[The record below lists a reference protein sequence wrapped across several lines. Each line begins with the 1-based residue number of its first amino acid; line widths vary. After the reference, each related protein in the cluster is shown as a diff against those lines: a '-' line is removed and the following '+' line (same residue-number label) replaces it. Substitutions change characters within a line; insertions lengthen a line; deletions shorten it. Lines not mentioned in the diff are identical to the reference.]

1 MIKNSSYLNTSQSR
15 IEVALR
21 QHLPSLQRLP
31 AELHEA
37 MHYSVMTPGKRIR
50 PLLVYAAGYVFGAT
64 ADILDKP
71 ACAVEFIH
79 VFSLIHDD
87 LPTMDDDDLRRGQPT
102 CHVKFGEAIAI
113 LAGDA
118 LQSLAFEVLCNSD
131 INESMRL
138 KVIATLAGASGSH
151 GMAGGQVMD
160 LTATGNGLT
169 LAELENLHI
178 HKTGALIRSSV
189 LMGAMAASAE
199 TQQLQQ
205 LDHYGKCIGL
215 AFQIV
220 DDILDITGDTESL
233 GKTGG
238 KDAAQ
243 QKTTYAS
250 LLGLSQARE
259 RAAQLYDDA
268 IASLDSLDE
277 RADPLRELAQ
287 LIIHR
292 SY

>member
-1 MIKNSSYLNTSQSR
+1 MINNSSYLNTSQSR

-31 AELHEA
+31 LELHEA

-50 PLLVYAAGYVFGAT
+50 PLLVYAAGYAFGAT
-64 ADILDKP
+64 PGILDKP

-118 LQSLAFEVLCNSD
+118 LQSLAFEILCDSD
-131 INESMRL
+131 INETMRL
-138 KVIATLAGASGSH
+138 KIIATLASASGSH

-169 LAELENLHI
+169 LPELENLHI

-189 LMGAMAASAE
+189 LMGAMAASGE
-199 TQQLQQ
+199 RQQLQQ

-268 IASLDSLDE
+268 IAALDSFDE

>member
-1 MIKNSSYLNTSQSR
+1 MNNSSYLKTSRSR
-15 IEVALR
+15 IEDALQ
-21 QHLPSLQRLP
+21 QHLPSKRRLP
-31 AELHEA
+31 FELHEA
-37 MHYSVMTPGKRIR
+37 MHYSVMRPGKRIR
-50 PLLVYAAGYVFGAT
+50 PLLVYAAGHAFGAKQE
-64 ADILDKP
+64 ILDKP

-87 LPTMDDDDLRRGQPT
+87 LPAMDDDGLRRGQPT

-118 LQSLAFEVLCNSD
+118 LQSLAFEMLCDADVSNT
-131 INESMRL
+131 IRL
-138 KVIATLAGASGSH
+138 KMIATLAGASGSH
-151 GMAGGQVMD
+151 GMAGGQAMD
-160 LTATGNGLT
+160 LTATGKGLT
-169 LAELENLHI
+169 LPELENLHI

-189 LMGAMAASAE
+189 VMGAMTA
-199 TQQLQQ
+199 TDDIRQLQQ

-220 DDILDITGDTESL
+220 DDILDITGDIESL

-238 KDAAQ
+238 KDAVQ

-250 LLGLSQARE
+250 LLGLSQAHE

-268 IASLDSLDE
+268 IATLDSFDE

-287 LIIHR
+287 LIIRR

>member
-1 MIKNSSYLNTSQSR
+1 MIDNSSYLNRCQSR
-15 IEVALR
+15 IEVALQR
-21 QHLPSLQRLP
+21 HLPSLQRLP
-31 AELHEA
+31 LELHEA

-50 PLLVYAAGYVFGAT
+50 PLLVYAAGHAFGAPPET
-64 ADILDKP
+64 LDKA

-87 LPTMDDDDLRRGQPT
+87 LPTMDDDDLRRGLPT
-102 CHVKFGEAIAI
+102 CHVKFSEAIAI

-118 LQSLAFEVLCNSD
+118 LQSLAFEVLCDGD
-131 INESMRL
+131 IDASMRL
-138 KVIATLAGASGSH
+138 KMIAELASATGSH

-160 LTATGNGLT
+160 LTATGNSLT
-169 LAELENLHI
+169 LPELENLHI

-189 LMGAMAASAE
+189 LMGAMAAPGE
-199 TQQLQQ
+199 KQHLQQ

-220 DDILDITGDTESL
+220 DDILDITGDTETL

-250 LLGLSQARE
+250 LLGLPQASE
-259 RAAQLYDDA
+259 RASQLYDDA
-268 IASLDSLDE
+268 VAALDAFDE
-277 RADPLRELAQ
+277 RADPLRELAK
-287 LIIHR
+287 LIIQR

>member
-1 MIKNSSYLNTSQSR
+1 
-15 IEVALR
+15 
-21 QHLPSLQRLP
+21 
-31 AELHEA
+31 
-37 MHYSVMTPGKRIR
+37 
-50 PLLVYAAGYVFGAT
+50 
-64 ADILDKP
+64 
-71 ACAVEFIH
+71 
-79 VFSLIHDD
+79 
-87 LPTMDDDDLRRGQPT
+87 
-102 CHVKFGEAIAI
+102 
-113 LAGDA
+113 
-118 LQSLAFEVLCNSD
+118 
-131 INESMRL
+131 
-138 KVIATLAGASGSH
+138 
-151 GMAGGQVMD
+151 MD
-160 LTATGNGLT
+160 LTATGKGLT
-169 LAELENLHI
+169 LPELENLHI

-189 LMGAMAASAE
+189 LMGAMAATGE

-243 QKTTYAS
+243 QKTTCAS

-259 RAAQLYDDA
+259 RVAQLYDDA
-268 IASLDSLDE
+268 IASLDSFDE

>member
-1 MIKNSSYLNTSQSR
+1 MINRSSYLNTCRSR
-15 IEVALR
+15 IENTLR
-21 QHLPSLQRLP
+21 QHLPSLHRLP
-31 AELHEA
+31 LELHEA

-50 PLLVYAAGYVFGAT
+50 PLLVYAAGYAFGAT
-64 ADILDKP
+64 PDILDRP
-71 ACAVEFIH
+71 ACAVEYIH

-87 LPTMDDDDLRRGQPT
+87 LPAMDDDDLRRGQPT
-102 CHVKFGEAIAI
+102 CHVKFGDAVAI

-138 KVIATLAGASGSH
+138 KMIATLAGASGSH

-160 LTATGNGLT
+160 LTATGSGLT

-189 LMGAMAASAE
+189 LMGAMAASGE
-199 TQQLQQ
+199 TQQLQR

-268 IASLDSLDE
+268 IAALDSFDE
-277 RADPLRELAQ
+277 RAGPLRELAK

>member
-1 MIKNSSYLNTSQSR
+1 MINSSSYLDRCRSR
-15 IEVALR
+15 IEGALR

-31 AELHEA
+31 LELHEA
-37 MHYSVMTPGKRIR
+37 MHYSVLTPGKRIR
-50 PLLVYAAGYVFGAT
+50 PLLVYAAGYAFGAT
-64 ADILDKP
+64 PDILDKP

-87 LPTMDDDDLRRGQPT
+87 LPAMDDDDLRRGQPT

-118 LQSLAFEVLCNSD
+118 LQSLAFEVLCDSD
-131 INESMRL
+131 INEAMRL
-138 KVIATLAGASGSH
+138 KIIATLARASGSH

-160 LTATGNGLT
+160 LTATGSGLT
-169 LAELENLHI
+169 LPELENLHI

-189 LMGAMAASAE
+189 LMGTMTASGE
-199 TQQLQQ
+199 RQQLQQ

-268 IASLDSLDE
+268 IAALESFGE
-277 RADPLRELAQ
+277 RADPLRELAK
-287 LIIHR
+287 LIIRR

>member
-1 MIKNSSYLNTSQSR
+1 MSDSSYLKTCQQR
-15 IEVALR
+15 IEAALQR
-21 QHLPSLQRLP
+21 QLPSRQRLP
-31 AELHEA
+31 VELHEA
-37 MHYSVMTPGKRIR
+37 MHYAVMTPGKRIR
-50 PLLVYAAGYVFGAT
+50 PLLVYAAGHAFGAT
-64 ADILDKP
+64 TETLDRA

-87 LPTMDDDDLRRGQPT
+87 LPAMDDDDLRRGQPT
-102 CHVKFGEAIAI
+102 CHVRFGEAVAI

-118 LQSLAFEVLCNSD
+118 LQSLAFEMLCGSD
-131 INESMRL
+131 ISDTIRL
-138 KVIATLAGASGSH
+138 KMIATLASASGSH

-160 LTATGNGLT
+160 LTATGKSLT
-169 LAELENLHI
+169 LPELENLHI
-178 HKTGALIRSSV
+178 HKTGALIRASV
-189 LMGAMAASAE
+189 LLGAMTATGEAR
-199 TQQLQQ
+199 QLQQ

-259 RAAQLYDDA
+259 RAAQLHDDA
-268 IASLDSLDE
+268 LAALE
-277 RADPLRELAQ
+277 TFGGNAEPLRKIAH
-287 LIIHR
+287 LIVQR

>member
-1 MIKNSSYLNTSQSR
+1 MINSSSYLNTCRSR
-15 IEVALR
+15 IENALR
-21 QHLPSLQRLP
+21 QHLPSLHRLP
-31 AELHEA
+31 LELHEA

-50 PLLVYAAGYVFGAT
+50 PLLVYAAGYAFGAT
-64 ADILDKP
+64 PDILDKP

-87 LPTMDDDDLRRGQPT
+87 LPAMDDDDLRRGQPT
-102 CHVKFGEAIAI
+102 CHVKFGDAVAI

-118 LQSLAFEVLCNSD
+118 LQSLAFEVLCDSN
-131 INESMRL
+131 INETMRL
-138 KVIATLAGASGSH
+138 KIIAALASASGSH

-160 LTATGNGLT
+160 LTATGKGLT
-169 LAELENLHI
+169 LPELENLHI

-189 LMGAMAASAE
+189 LMGAMAATGEA
-199 TQQLQQ
+199 QQ

-268 IASLDSLDE
+268 IESLDSFDE
-277 RADPLRELAQ
+277 RAEPLRELAK

>member
-31 AELHEA
+31 IELHEA

-50 PLLVYAAGYVFGAT
+50 PLLVYATGYACGA
-64 ADILDKP
+64 APEMLDKP
-71 ACAVEFIH
+71 ACAVEYIH

-131 INESMRL
+131 INETRRL
-138 KVIATLAGASGSH
+138 KMIATLASASGSH

-160 LTATGNGLT
+160 LTATGSDST

-189 LMGAMAASAE
+189 LMGAMAASGE

-250 LLGLSQARE
+250 LLGLSQARK

-268 IASLDSLDE
+268 IASLESFDK

-292 SY
+292 SS

>member
-1 MIKNSSYLNTSQSR
+1 MIINSSYLNTIQSR
-15 IEVALR
+15 IEIALR

-31 AELHEA
+31 IELHEA

-50 PLLVYAAGYVFGAT
+50 PLLVYAAGYAFGAT
-64 ADILDKP
+64 PEILDKP

-131 INESMRL
+131 INETRRL
-138 KVIATLAGASGSH
+138 KMIATLASASGSH

-160 LTATGNGLT
+160 LTATGSDST

-189 LMGAMAASAE
+189 LMGAMAASGE

-250 LLGLSQARE
+250 LLGLSQARK

-268 IASLDSLDE
+268 IASLESFDK

-292 SY
+292 SS

>member
-1 MIKNSSYLNTSQSR
+1 MIDSNSYLDGCRDR
-15 IEVALR
+15 IEGALR

-31 AELHEA
+31 LELHEA
-37 MHYSVMTPGKRIR
+37 MHYSVMTSGKRIR
-50 PLLVYAAGYVFGAT
+50 PLLVYAAGHAFGAT
-64 ADILDKP
+64 PGILDKP
-71 ACAVEFIH
+71 ACAAEFIH

-87 LPTMDDDDLRRGQPT
+87 LPAMDDDDLRRGQPT
-102 CHVKFGEAIAI
+102 CHVKFGDAIAI

-118 LQSLAFEVLCNSD
+118 LQSLAFEILCDSD
-131 INESMRL
+131 VTEAMRL
-138 KVIATLAGASGSH
+138 QMIAALAVATGSH
-151 GMAGGQVMD
+151 GMAGGQAMD
-160 LTATGNGLT
+160 LTATGKGLT
-169 LAELENLHI
+169 LPELENLHI

-189 LMGAMAASAE
+189 LMGAMTATSD
-199 TQQLQQ
+199 TGQLQQ

-243 QKTTYAS
+243 KKTTYAS

-268 IASLDSLDE
+268 IASLESFDE
-277 RADPLRELAQ
+277 RADPLRELAK
-287 LIIHR
+287 LIIQR

>member
-1 MIKNSSYLNTSQSR
+1 VIDSNGYLGRCRYR
-15 IEVALR
+15 IEGALR
-21 QHLPSLQRLP
+21 KHLPSLQRLP
-31 AELHEA
+31 LELHEA
-37 MHYSVMTPGKRIR
+37 MRYSVMTQGKRIR
-50 PLLVYAAGYVFGAT
+50 PLLVYAAGHAFGA
-64 ADILDKP
+64 APDILDKP

-87 LPTMDDDDLRRGQPT
+87 LPAMDDDDLRRGQPT
-102 CHVKFGEAIAI
+102 CHVKFGDAMAI
-113 LAGDA
+113 LTGDA
-118 LQSLAFEVLCNSD
+118 LQSLAFEILCDSD
-131 INESMRL
+131 VTEAMRL
-138 KVIATLAGASGSH
+138 QMIATLAVATGSH
-151 GMAGGQVMD
+151 GMAGGQAMD
-160 LTATGNGLT
+160 LTATGRGLT
-169 LAELENLHI
+169 LPELENLHI

-189 LMGAMAASAE
+189 LMGAMTA
-199 TQQLQQ
+199 TCDTGQLQQ

-259 RAAQLYDDA
+259 RATQLYDDA
-268 IASLDSLDE
+268 IVTLDSFGE
-277 RADPLRELAQ
+277 RADPLREIAQ
-287 LIIHR
+287 LIIRR
-292 SY
+292 SH

>member
-1 MIKNSSYLNTSQSR
+1 MIINSSYLNTIQSR
-15 IEVALR
+15 IEIALR

-31 AELHEA
+31 IELHEA

-50 PLLVYAAGYVFGAT
+50 PLLVYAAGYAFGAT
-64 ADILDKP
+64 PEILDKP

-131 INESMRL
+131 INETMRL
-138 KVIATLAGASGSH
+138 KMIATLAGASGSH
-151 GMAGGQVMD
+151 GMAGGQVID
-160 LTATGNGLT
+160 LKATGSGLT

-189 LMGAMAASAE
+189 LMGAMAASGE

-250 LLGLSQARE
+250 LLGLSQARK
-259 RAAQLYDDA
+259 RAVQLYDDA
-268 IASLDSLDE
+268 IASLESFDK

-292 SY
+292 SS

>member
-1 MIKNSSYLNTSQSR
+1 VIINSSYLNTIQSR
-15 IEVALR
+15 IEIALR

-31 AELHEA
+31 IELHEA

-50 PLLVYAAGYVFGAT
+50 PLLVYATGYACGA
-64 ADILDKP
+64 APEMLDKP
-71 ACAVEFIH
+71 ACAVEYIH

-131 INESMRL
+131 INETRRL
-138 KVIATLAGASGSH
+138 KMIATLASASGSH

-160 LTATGNGLT
+160 LTATGSDST

-189 LMGAMAASAE
+189 LMGAMAASGE

-250 LLGLSQARE
+250 LLGLSQARK

-268 IASLDSLDE
+268 IASLESFDK

-292 SY
+292 SS

>member
-1 MIKNSSYLNTSQSR
+1 MINSSSYLNTCRSR
-15 IEVALR
+15 IENALR
-21 QHLPSLQRLP
+21 QHLPSLHRMPL
-31 AELHEA
+31 ELHEA

-50 PLLVYAAGYVFGAT
+50 PLLVYAAGYAFGAT
-64 ADILDKP
+64 PDILDKP

-87 LPTMDDDDLRRGQPT
+87 LPAMDDDDLRRGQPT
-102 CHVKFGEAIAI
+102 CHVKFGDAVAI

-118 LQSLAFEVLCNSD
+118 LQSLAFEVLCDSN
-131 INESMRL
+131 INETMRL
-138 KVIATLAGASGSH
+138 KIIAALASASGSH

-160 LTATGNGLT
+160 LTATGKGLT
-169 LAELENLHI
+169 LPELENLHI

-189 LMGAMAASAE
+189 LMGAMAATGEA
-199 TQQLQQ
+199 QQLQQ

-268 IASLDSLDE
+268 IESLDSFDE
-277 RADPLRELAQ
+277 RAEPLRELAK

>member
-1 MIKNSSYLNTSQSR
+1 MNYNSSYLKEHQDR
-15 IEVALR
+15 IEGALL
-21 QHLPSLQRLP
+21 QHLPSKHRLP
-31 AELHEA
+31 VELHEA
-37 MHYSVMTPGKRIR
+37 MHYSVLTPGKRIR
-50 PLLVYAAGYVFGAT
+50 PLLVYAAGHAFGVKT
-64 ADILDKP
+64 DILDKP

-87 LPTMDDDDLRRGQPT
+87 LPAMDDDDLRRGQPT
-102 CHVKFGEAIAI
+102 CHVKFGEAVAI

-118 LQSLAFEVLCNSD
+118 LQSLAFELLCDCDNS
-131 INESMRL
+131 ESVRL
-138 KVIATLAGASGSH
+138 QMMAELAAASGSR

-160 LTATGNGLT
+160 LTATGKVLT
-169 LAELENLHI
+169 LPELESLHI

-189 LMGAMAASAE
+189 LIGAMTA
-199 TQQLQQ
+199 TCDCQQLQQ

-220 DDILDITGDTESL
+220 DDILDITANTEIL

-259 RAAQLYDDA
+259 RAAQLHDDA
-268 IASLDSLDE
+268 IAALDSFDE
-277 RADPLRELAQ
+277 RAGPLREIAQ
-287 LIIHR
+287 LIIQR

>member
-1 MIKNSSYLNTSQSR
+1 MISDSSYLKTCQQR
-15 IEVALR
+15 IEAALQR
-21 QHLPSLQRLP
+21 QLPSRQRLP
-31 AELHEA
+31 VELHEA
-37 MHYSVMTPGKRIR
+37 MHYAVMTPGKRIR
-50 PLLVYAAGYVFGAT
+50 PLLVYAAGHAFGAT
-64 ADILDKP
+64 TETLDRA

-87 LPTMDDDDLRRGQPT
+87 LPAMDDDDLRRGQPT
-102 CHVKFGEAIAI
+102 CHVRFGEAVAI

-118 LQSLAFEVLCNSD
+118 LQSLAFEMLCGSD
-131 INESMRL
+131 ISDTIRL
-138 KVIATLAGASGSH
+138 KMIATLASASGSH

-160 LTATGNGLT
+160 LTATGKSLT
-169 LAELENLHI
+169 LPELENLHI
-178 HKTGALIRSSV
+178 HKTGALIRASV
-189 LMGAMAASAE
+189 LLGAMTATGEAR
-199 TQQLQQ
+199 QLQQ

-259 RAAQLYDDA
+259 RAAQLHDDA
-268 IASLDSLDE
+268 LAALE
-277 RADPLRELAQ
+277 TFGGNAEPLRKIAH
-287 LIIHR
+287 LIVQR

>member
-1 MIKNSSYLNTSQSR
+1 VIINSSYLNTSQSR
-15 IEVALR
+15 IEIALQ

-31 AELHEA
+31 IELHEA

-50 PLLVYAAGYVFGAT
+50 PLLVYAAGYAFGAT
-64 ADILDKP
+64 PEILDKP

-131 INESMRL
+131 INETRRL
-138 KVIATLAGASGSH
+138 KMIATLASASGSH

-160 LTATGNGLT
+160 LTATGNDST

-189 LMGAMAASAE
+189 LMGAMAASGE

-250 LLGLSQARE
+250 LLGLSQARK
-259 RAAQLYDDA
+259 RATQLYDDA
-268 IASLDSLDE
+268 IASLESFDK

-292 SY
+292 SS

>member
-1 MIKNSSYLNTSQSR
+1 MIDNSSYLNRCQSR
-15 IEVALR
+15 IEVALQR
-21 QHLPSLQRLP
+21 HLPSLQRLP
-31 AELHEA
+31 LELHEA

-50 PLLVYAAGYVFGAT
+50 PLLVYAAGHAFGT
-64 ADILDKP
+64 PPETLDKP

-87 LPTMDDDDLRRGQPT
+87 LPTMDDDDLRRGLPT
-102 CHVKFGEAIAI
+102 CHVKFGEAVAI

-118 LQSLAFEVLCNSD
+118 LQSLAFEVLCDGD
-131 INESMRL
+131 IDTVKRL
-138 KVIATLAGASGSH
+138 KMIAELACASGSH

-160 LTATGNGLT
+160 LTATGNSLT
-169 LAELENLHI
+169 LPELENLHI

-189 LMGAMAASAE
+189 LMGAMAAPGE
-199 TQQLQQ
+199 KQQLQQ

-220 DDILDITGDTESL
+220 DDILDITGDTATL

-250 LLGLSQARE
+250 LLGLPQARE
-259 RAAQLYDDA
+259 RASQLYDDA
-268 IASLDSLDE
+268 VAALDAFGE
-277 RADPLRELAQ
+277 RADPLRELAK
-287 LIIHR
+287 LIIQR

>member
-1 MIKNSSYLNTSQSR
+1 MIDSNSYLDRCRDR
-15 IEVALR
+15 IEGALR

-31 AELHEA
+31 LELHEA
-37 MHYSVMTPGKRIR
+37 MHYSVMTSGKRIR
-50 PLLVYAAGYVFGAT
+50 PLLVYAAGHAFGAT
-64 ADILDKP
+64 PGILDKP
-71 ACAVEFIH
+71 ACAAEFIH

-87 LPTMDDDDLRRGQPT
+87 LPAMDDDDLRRGQPT
-102 CHVKFGEAIAI
+102 CHVKFGDAIAI

-118 LQSLAFEVLCNSD
+118 LQSLAFEILCDSD
-131 INESMRL
+131 VTEAMRL
-138 KVIATLAGASGSH
+138 QMIAALAVATGSH
-151 GMAGGQVMD
+151 GMAGGQAMD
-160 LTATGNGLT
+160 LTATGKGLT
-169 LAELENLHI
+169 LPELENLHI

-189 LMGAMAASAE
+189 LMGAMTATSD
-199 TQQLQQ
+199 TGQLQQ

-243 QKTTYAS
+243 HKTTYAS

-268 IASLDSLDE
+268 VAALESFDE
-277 RADPLRELAQ
+277 RADPLRELAK
-287 LIIHR
+287 LIIQR

>member
-1 MIKNSSYLNTSQSR
+1 MIDNSSYLNRCQSR
-15 IEVALR
+15 IEVALQR
-21 QHLPSLQRLP
+21 HLPSLQRLP
-31 AELHEA
+31 LELHEA

-50 PLLVYAAGYVFGAT
+50 PLLVYAAGHAFGAPPET
-64 ADILDKP
+64 LDKA

-87 LPTMDDDDLRRGQPT
+87 LPTMDDDELRRGLPT
-102 CHVKFGEAIAI
+102 CHVKFSEAIAI

-118 LQSLAFEVLCNSD
+118 LQSLAFEVLCDGD
-131 INESMRL
+131 IDASMRL
-138 KVIATLAGASGSH
+138 KMIAELASATGSH

-160 LTATGNGLT
+160 LTATGNSLT
-169 LAELENLHI
+169 LPELENLHI

-189 LMGAMAASAE
+189 LMGAMAAPGE
-199 TQQLQQ
+199 KQHLQQ

-220 DDILDITGDTESL
+220 DDILDITGDTETL

-250 LLGLSQARE
+250 LLGLPQASE
-259 RAAQLYDDA
+259 RASQLYDDA
-268 IASLDSLDE
+268 VAALDAFDE
-277 RADPLRELAQ
+277 RADPLRELAK
-287 LIIHR
+287 LIIQR

>member
-1 MIKNSSYLNTSQSR
+1 MINSNSYLDRCRDR
-15 IEVALR
+15 IEGALR

-31 AELHEA
+31 IELHEA
-37 MHYSVMTPGKRIR
+37 MHYSVMTSGKRIR
-50 PLLVYAAGYVFGAT
+50 PLLVYAAGHAFGAT
-64 ADILDKP
+64 PGILDKP
-71 ACAVEFIH
+71 ACAAEFIH

-87 LPTMDDDDLRRGQPT
+87 LPAMDDDDLRRGQPT
-102 CHVKFGEAIAI
+102 CHVKFGDAIAI

-118 LQSLAFEVLCNSD
+118 LQSLAFEILCDSD
-131 INESMRL
+131 VTEAMRL
-138 KVIATLAGASGSH
+138 QMIAALAVATGSH
-151 GMAGGQVMD
+151 GMAGGQAMD
-160 LTATGNGLT
+160 LTATGKGLT
-169 LAELENLHI
+169 LPELENLHI

-189 LMGAMAASAE
+189 LMGAMTATSD
-199 TQQLQQ
+199 TGQLQQ

-243 QKTTYAS
+243 KKTTYAS

-268 IASLDSLDE
+268 IASLESFDE
-277 RADPLRELAQ
+277 RADPLRELAK
-287 LIIHR
+287 LIIQR

>member
-1 MIKNSSYLNTSQSR
+1 MIDSNSYLDRCRDR
-15 IEVALR
+15 IEGALR

-31 AELHEA
+31 LELHEA
-37 MHYSVMTPGKRIR
+37 MHYSVMTSGKRIR
-50 PLLVYAAGYVFGAT
+50 PLLVYAAGHAFGAT
-64 ADILDKP
+64 PGILDKP
-71 ACAVEFIH
+71 ACAAEFIH

-87 LPTMDDDDLRRGQPT
+87 LPAMDDDDLRRGQPT
-102 CHVKFGEAIAI
+102 CHVKFGDAIAI

-118 LQSLAFEVLCNSD
+118 LQSLAFEILCDSD
-131 INESMRL
+131 VTEAMRL
-138 KVIATLAGASGSH
+138 QMIAALAVATGSH
-151 GMAGGQVMD
+151 GMAGGQAMD
-160 LTATGNGLT
+160 LTATGKGLT
-169 LAELENLHI
+169 LPELENLHI

-189 LMGAMAASAE
+189 LMGAMTATSD
-199 TQQLQQ
+199 TGQLQQ

-243 QKTTYAS
+243 KKTTYAS

-268 IASLDSLDE
+268 IASLESFDE
-277 RADPLRELAQ
+277 RADPLRELAK
-287 LIIHR
+287 LIIQR

>member
-1 MIKNSSYLNTSQSR
+1 MIDSNSYLDRCRDR
-15 IEVALR
+15 IEGALR

-31 AELHEA
+31 IELHEA
-37 MHYSVMTPGKRIR
+37 MHYSVMTSGKRIR
-50 PLLVYAAGYVFGAT
+50 PLLVYAAGHAFGAT
-64 ADILDKP
+64 PGILDKP
-71 ACAVEFIH
+71 ACAAEFIH

-87 LPTMDDDDLRRGQPT
+87 LPAMDDDDLRRGQPT
-102 CHVKFGEAIAI
+102 CHVKFGDAIAI

-118 LQSLAFEVLCNSD
+118 LQSLAFEILCDSD
-131 INESMRL
+131 VTEAMRL
-138 KVIATLAGASGSH
+138 QMIAALAVATGSH
-151 GMAGGQVMD
+151 GMAGGQAMD
-160 LTATGNGLT
+160 LTATGKGLT
-169 LAELENLHI
+169 LPELENLHI

-189 LMGAMAASAE
+189 LMGAMTATSD
-199 TQQLQQ
+199 TGQLQQ

-243 QKTTYAS
+243 KKTTYAS

-268 IASLDSLDE
+268 IASLESFDE
-277 RADPLRELAQ
+277 RADPLRELAK
-287 LIIHR
+287 LIIQR

>member
-31 AELHEA
+31 IELHEA

-50 PLLVYAAGYVFGAT
+50 PLLVYAAGYAFGA
-64 ADILDKP
+64 APEMLDKP
-71 ACAVEFIH
+71 ACAVEYIH

-118 LQSLAFEVLCNSD
+118 LQSLAFELLCNSD
-131 INESMRL
+131 INETMRL
-138 KVIATLAGASGSH
+138 KMIATLASASGSH
-151 GMAGGQVMD
+151 GMAGGQVID
-160 LTATGNGLT
+160 LTATGSGLT

-189 LMGAMAASAE
+189 LMGAMASPGE
-199 TQQLQQ
+199 TPQLQK

-250 LLGLSQARE
+250 LLGLSQARK
-259 RAAQLYDDA
+259 RAAQLYEDA
-268 IASLDSLDE
+268 ISSLDSFDE

-287 LIIHR
+287 LIIQR

>member
-1 MIKNSSYLNTSQSR
+1 MINSSSYLNTCRSR
-15 IEVALR
+15 IENALR
-21 QHLPSLQRLP
+21 QHLPSLHRLP
-31 AELHEA
+31 LELHEA

-50 PLLVYAAGYVFGAT
+50 PLLVYAAGYAFGAT
-64 ADILDKP
+64 PDILDKP

-87 LPTMDDDDLRRGQPT
+87 LPAMDDDDLRRGQPT
-102 CHVKFGEAIAI
+102 CHVKFGDAVAI

-118 LQSLAFEVLCNSD
+118 LQSLAFEVLCDSN

-138 KVIATLAGASGSH
+138 KIIAALASASGSH

-160 LTATGNGLT
+160 LTATGKGLT
-169 LAELENLHI
+169 LPELENLHI

-189 LMGAMAASAE
+189 LMGAMAATGEA
-199 TQQLQQ
+199 QQ

-268 IASLDSLDE
+268 IESLDSFDE
-277 RADPLRELAQ
+277 RAEPLRELAK

>member
-31 AELHEA
+31 IELHEA

-50 PLLVYAAGYVFGAT
+50 PLLVYAAGYAFGA
-64 ADILDKP
+64 APEILDKP
-71 ACAVEFIH
+71 ACAVEYIH
-79 VFSLIHDD
+79 VFSLIHDY

-131 INESMRL
+131 INETMRL
-138 KVIATLAGASGSH
+138 KMIATLAGASGSH
-151 GMAGGQVMD
+151 GMAGGQVID
-160 LTATGNGLT
+160 LTATGSGLT

-189 LMGAMAASAE
+189 LMGAMAAPEE
-199 TQQLQQ
+199 TPQLQQ

-220 DDILDITGDTESL
+220 DDILDITGDTGSL

-250 LLGLSQARE
+250 LLGLSQARK
-259 RAAQLYDDA
+259 RAAQLYEDA
-268 IASLDSLDE
+268 IASLDSFDE

-287 LIIHR
+287 FIIHR

>member
-1 MIKNSSYLNTSQSR
+1 VINSSSYLNTCRSR
-15 IEVALR
+15 IENALR
-21 QHLPSLQRLP
+21 QHLPSLHRLP
-31 AELHEA
+31 LELHEA

-50 PLLVYAAGYVFGAT
+50 PLLVYAAGYAFGAT
-64 ADILDKP
+64 PDILDKP

-87 LPTMDDDDLRRGQPT
+87 LPAMDDDDLRRGQPT
-102 CHVKFGEAIAI
+102 CHVKFGDAVAI

-118 LQSLAFEVLCNSD
+118 LQSLAFEVLCDSN

-138 KVIATLAGASGSH
+138 KIIAALASASGSH

-160 LTATGNGLT
+160 LTATGKGLT
-169 LAELENLHI
+169 LPELENLHI

-189 LMGAMAASAE
+189 LMGAMAATGEA
-199 TQQLQQ
+199 QQ

-268 IASLDSLDE
+268 IESLDSFDE
-277 RADPLRELAQ
+277 RAEPLRELAK